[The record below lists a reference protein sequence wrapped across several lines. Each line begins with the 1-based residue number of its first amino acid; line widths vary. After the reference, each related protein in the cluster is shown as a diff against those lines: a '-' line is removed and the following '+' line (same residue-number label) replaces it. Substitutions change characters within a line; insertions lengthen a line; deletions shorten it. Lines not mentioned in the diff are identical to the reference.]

1 MEDLL
6 GVPDRDVWAYGESL
20 RALAVEKGYS
30 NIEFS
35 RLKDL
40 CRVQIKSDEKVD
52 EIAYVANATTFRMAL
67 LNKFGQSDFDVK
79 LKLSE
84 DEDTCLTYRGYIKFL
99 MTDLQDVYPLGPERS
114 KSKFKR
120 GIEQV
125 AKQMLYRGD
134 VSGPNI
140 HHGKG
145 SRHRYTNLSLCSG
158 ILPCCP

>member
-1 MEDLL
+1 M
-6 GVPDRDVWAYGESL
+6 
-20 RALAVEKGYS
+20 
-30 NIEFS
+30 
-35 RLKDL
+35 
-40 CRVQIKSDEKVD
+40 D

-67 LNKFGQSDFDVK
+67 LNKFGQSDFDVA

-99 MTDLQDVYPLGPERS
+99 MTDLQDVYPLGPERT

-134 VSGPNI
+134 VSGLTV
-140 HHGKG
+140 HHDNG
-145 SRHRYTNLSLCSG
+145 SHDQIINLPYFSG
-158 ILPCCP
+158 ILPCCPRELPQPNPTLHPPFHGQQQDLYQPTAYR